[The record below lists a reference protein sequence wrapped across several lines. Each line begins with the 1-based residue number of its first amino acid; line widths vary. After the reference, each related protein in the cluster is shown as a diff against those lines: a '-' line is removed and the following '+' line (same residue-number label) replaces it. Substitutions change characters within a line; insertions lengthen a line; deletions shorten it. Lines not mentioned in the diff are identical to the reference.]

1 VNEAKE
7 TFLQVSLNPAGQAET
22 PHVIAVLN
30 DVTEFKNLQMQFV
43 QSQKMQ
49 AISQLVN
56 WRVAWPMISITC

>member
-1 VNEAKE
+1 MNEAKE

-56 WRVAWPMISITC
+56 

>member
-1 VNEAKE
+1 MNEAKE

-43 QSQKMQ
+43 QSEKMQ
-49 AISQLVN
+49 AMVN
-56 WRVAWPMISITC
+56 WRVAWPMISTTC